1 MPGDTRRRFWTIGRK
16 VTAAFVAALLGGFV
30 AIMGMQAAMQYRDAV
45 RLAAHDA
52 RVKTEML
59 ANAVRVG
66 ILAGDGAA
74 VESEFMP
81 LANSNEV
88 QLASL
93 RALSVSAGALVD
105 FANPRFARYDLGADA
120 DLAEAAKGGAAKGGA
135 AKGGAGVQVRSG
147 NGHIVVAVPVV
158 SGKSNRLIGVLQIAW
173 SLEEQVAAIQGQ
185 MRGQVAA
192 ALLALAVQIL
202 LLNVLLGRVV
212 VRPLRAMAAVMAQLA
227 RGDTGVAVPGA
238 GRHDE
243 IGDMADSLRVFRDNA
258 EAIQRMHA
266 DQAEA
271 TARAERDKRAAL
283 CALADRFQSR
293 VSRLVEGI
301 AASAQGMAGSAGTM
315 AEEAGDASARSQEAA
330 REAAAILGNVR
341 SAAAAATELAGSI
354 HGIEEQVGHSAR
366 IAGAAVAHAGRTNET
381 VQGLIASAGRIGQ
394 VVELIHAIAKQTNLL
409 ALNAT
414 IEAARAGEAG
424 KGFAVVASEVKG
436 LADQT
441 ARATDEINAHV
452 AAMQGV
458 TREAAAAI
466 QAIAATITEIDSIS
480 GAVTASVGE
489 QNAATREI
497 ARAVEM
503 AALGS
508 QGVSSTVAGL
518 AHTTENAGGTA
529 AAVLSAARGL
539 CEQSRALSAEMAGFL
554 DEVRSQAA

>member
-1 MPGDTRRRFWTIGRK
+1 MPGDTRRSFWTIGRK

-81 LANSNEV
+81 LANSDEV

-93 RALSVSAGALVD
+93 RALSVSVGTLVD

-120 DLAEAAKGGAAKGGA
+120 DLAEA

-173 SLEEQVAAIQGQ
+173 SLEEQAAAIQGQ

-212 VRPLRAMAAVMAQLA
+212 VTPLRAMAAVMAQLA

-238 GRHDE
+238 GRRDE

-266 DQAEA
+266 DQVEA
-271 TARAERDKRAAL
+271 ATHAERDKRAAL
-283 CALADRFQSR
+283 RALADRFQSR

-301 AASAQGMAGSAGTM
+301 AAAAQGMAGSAGTM
-315 AEEAGDASARSQEAA
+315 AEEAGGASVRSQEAA
-330 REAAAILGNVR
+330 GEATAILGNVR

-381 VQGLIASAGRIGQ
+381 VQGLIASAERIGQ

-441 ARATDEINAHV
+441 ARATGEINAHV
-452 AAMQGV
+452 VAMQGV

-466 QAIAATITEIDSIS
+466 QVIAATITEIDSIAGS
-480 GAVTASVGE
+480 VTAAVGE

-503 AALGS
+503 AALGT
-508 QGVSSTVAGL
+508 QGVSSAVAGL
-518 AHTTENAGGTA
+518 AHTAESAGGTA

-539 CEQSRALSAEMAGFL
+539 CERTGALSAEMAGFL